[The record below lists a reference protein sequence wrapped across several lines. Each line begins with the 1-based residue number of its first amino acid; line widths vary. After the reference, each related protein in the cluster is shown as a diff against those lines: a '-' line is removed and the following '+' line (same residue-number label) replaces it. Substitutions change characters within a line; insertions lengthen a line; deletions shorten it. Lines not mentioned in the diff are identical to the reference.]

1 MERERQWAKLTQGE
15 ALRFTREA
23 AALSQG
29 ELARRSGLT
38 QSTISA
44 IESGRVGIG
53 IARAEKLAGALG
65 VHPAV
70 LAFPNWR
77 SYERGRPHR
86 KSA

>member
-23 AALSQG
+23 AELSQG
-29 ELARRSGLT
+29 ELARRSGLS

-53 IARAEKLAGALG
+53 VERAEKLARALR

-77 SYERGRPHR
+77 SYDRGRSR